1 MTELMIKENM
11 MWSKWA
17 KNFWLIGG
25 DKNTKYFHSKA
36 TQRHRRNRIL
46 GVLDSNG
53 VLVTQ
58 QEQLANTFIGFY
70 QELFTSSNPVMLEDA
85 LNSVPNLLTA
95 EMNALLSQDIL
106 EWEVETALK
115 QMVPLKALG
124 PDGRI

>member
-1 MTELMIKENM
+1 M
-11 MWSKWA
+11 
-17 KNFWLIGG
+17 
-25 DKNTKYFHSKA
+25 
-36 TQRHRRNRIL
+36 
-46 GVLDSNG
+46 LDSNG

-106 EWEVETALK
+106 EWEVGTALK